1 MDRDLIEN
9 VVLCD
14 HFTPV
19 EASHIIGV
27 VTFIDCLKNY
37 WLEAKKLNNEVFATN
52 TVLIA
57 DWLPTREVSGV
68 ELLFF
73 YFTDKKGREVLDFYP
88 LYMSNSSIDNPL
100 DLMRYS
106 LMSCSD
112 DGSELIYELGEDF
125 IIHEDNYKV
134 FINDVFAKKIEAYV
148 LSNKLSLNGDNKVK
162 SAKVK
167 V

>member
-52 TVLIA
+52 IVLIA

-100 DLMRYS
+100 DLMRYN
-106 LMSCSD
+106 LMNCYEE
-112 DGSELIYELGEDF
+112 GSELIYELEEDF
-125 IIHEDNYKV
+125 FEIENNYEF
-134 FINDVFAKKIEAYV
+134 FINDVFAKKIKAYL
-148 LSNKLSLNGDNKVK
+148 LSNELAIKSGNRGKSTKIKV
-162 SAKVK
+162 
-167 V
+167 